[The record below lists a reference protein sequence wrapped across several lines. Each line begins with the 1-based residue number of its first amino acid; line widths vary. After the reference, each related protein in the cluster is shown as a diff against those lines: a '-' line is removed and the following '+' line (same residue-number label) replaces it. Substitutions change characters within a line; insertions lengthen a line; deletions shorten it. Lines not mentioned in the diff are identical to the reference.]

1 MAKSLSPALKEVK
14 ILAGVAEAI
23 MTPVSNQM
31 KVKIYM
37 ALIRTGAW
45 HPLLNLSGCLGTHGT
60 RSNDDPE

>member
-31 KVKIYM
+31 KVKIYIFISDFIVC
-37 ALIRTGAW
+37 LSSHLTIVI
-45 HPLLNLSGCLGTHGT
+45 LNDS
-60 RSNDDPE
+60 